1 MALKRVCDITGTD
14 RDVEICEVTIAGQSI
29 KLDLSPA
36 GADKL
41 REFFGP
47 VVTVRHP
54 HVDGGPVEPVAVP
67 QTAAVDDDDDDD
79 EEAEAEAEA
88 ESEPEAEEV
97 FDDDS
102 VTASVSRTERPARR
116 GGRRPASVTKGAR
129 KKSVSRRAAKPVVT
143 AASQATAE
151 IREWARANG
160 FEVGERGAIPG
171 RIRSAYT
178 LAHE

>member
-1 MALKRVCDITGTD
+1 VALKRVCDITGSD
-14 RDVEICEVTIAGQSI
+14 RDVEICDVTIAGQAI

-36 GADKL
+36 GVDRL
-41 REFFGP
+41 REFFGS

-54 HVDGGPVEPVAVP
+54 HADSSPNELAPAVGSAATGSESAEEDEDETDAESVEEDGGRAVASAAEP
-67 QTAAVDDDDDDD
+67 AAR
-79 EEAEAEAEA
+79 
-88 ESEPEAEEV
+88 ESGPER
-97 FDDDS
+97 S
-102 VTASVSRTERPARR
+102 ARR
-116 GGRRPASVTKGAR
+116 GRRPASVKGVR
-129 KKSVSRRAAKPVVT
+129 KKAVARRAAKPV
-143 AASQATAE
+143 AQAQATAE

>member
-1 MALKRVCDITGTD
+1 MRIRRWKGKPVALKRVCDITGTD
-14 RDVEICEVTIAGQSI
+14 RDVEICDVTIAGQTI
-29 KLDLSPA
+29 KLDLAPA

-41 REFFGP
+41 REFFGS

-54 HVDGGPVEPVAVP
+54 HADSSPNELAPAP
-67 QTAAVDDDDDDD
+67 ASPAESEDEDD
-79 EEAEAEAEA
+79 EENDEIAEAEPAQAAPVER
-88 ESEPEAEEV
+88 E
-97 FDDDS
+97 
-102 VTASVSRTERPARR
+102 TALPAERPARR
-116 GGRRPASVTKGAR
+116 GRRPASVKNAR
-129 KKSVSRRAAKPVVT
+129 KKTVARRAAKPV
-143 AASQATAE
+143 AAAQATAE

>member
-14 RDVEICEVTIAGQSI
+14 RDVEICDVTIAGQSI
-29 KLDLSPA
+29 KLDLAPA
-36 GADKL
+36 GAEKL

-47 VVTVRHP
+47 VITVRHP
-54 HVDGGPVEPVAVP
+54 LVDGGPVEPVSAP
-67 QTAAVDDDDDDD
+67 RQEAVDGGEEAE
-79 EEAEAEAEA
+79 EEAEAEVEV
-88 ESEPEAEEV
+88 EE
-97 FDDDS
+97 
-102 VTASVSRTERPARR
+102 SVSDTVDDGAVSAVAVQRAERPARR
-116 GGRRPASVTKGAR
+116 GGRRPASVSKGAR
-129 KKSVSRRAAKPVVT
+129 KKTVTRRAAKPVT
-143 AASQATAE
+143 PASQATAE

>member
-1 MALKRVCDITGTD
+1 VALKRVCDITGTD
-14 RDVEICEVTIAGQSI
+14 RDVEICDVTIAGQSI

-36 GADKL
+36 GAEKL
-41 REFFGP
+41 RDFFGP

-54 HVDGGPVEPVAVP
+54 LVDGGPVEPE
-67 QTAAVDDDDDDD
+67 AAPRLEVVDGGEDAE
-79 EEAEAEAEA
+79 EEAEAE
-88 ESEPEAEEV
+88 PEAAEEEEV
-97 FDDDS
+97 FDEEAA
-102 VTASVSRTERPARR
+102 ASVPQRMERPARR

-129 KKSVSRRAAKPVVT
+129 KKTVSRRAAKPVAS